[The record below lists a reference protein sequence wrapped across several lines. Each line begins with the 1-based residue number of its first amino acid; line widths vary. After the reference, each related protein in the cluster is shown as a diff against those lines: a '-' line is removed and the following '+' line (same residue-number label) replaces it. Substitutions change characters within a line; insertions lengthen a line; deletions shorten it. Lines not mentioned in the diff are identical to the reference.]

1 MKLHAQAPHHKNA
14 RRPVRE
20 ALGILSGCPAGAR
33 KGLISIFAMRLH
45 SKKGRLQ
52 PSFFLSYF
60 LKQRDRVRRDAKSLS
75 GKAESLLGRRLDAD
89 AGSVK

>member
-1 MKLHAQAPHHKNA
+1 MKLHAQAPHRKNA
-14 RRPVRE
+14 QRPVRE
-20 ALGILSGCPAGAR
+20 AFVHPFRLPRRGEERTHIY
-33 KGLISIFAMRLH
+33 FAMRLH
-45 SKKGRLQ
+45 SKKGRLK

>member
-1 MKLHAQAPHHKNA
+1 MHKGRCVKL
-14 RRPVRE
+14 
-20 ALGILSGCPAGAR
+20 LCILSACAAGAR
-33 KGLISIFAMRLH
+33 KGHISIFAIRLH
-45 SKKGRLQ
+45 SKQGRLK

-75 GKAESLLGRRLDAD
+75 GTAASPLGRRLDAD

>member
-1 MKLHAQAPHHKNA
+1 MHKGRCVKL
-14 RRPVRE
+14 
-20 ALGILSGCPAGAR
+20 LCILSACPTGAR

>member
-1 MKLHAQAPHHKNA
+1 MHKGPCVKLLCIPSA
-14 RRPVRE
+14 
-20 ALGILSGCPAGAR
+20 CPAGPR
-33 KGLISIFAMRLH
+33 KGHLSIFAMHLH
-45 SKKGRLQ
+45 SKKGRLK